1 MVSSQSGSGF
11 GEFLGAKRKILADRG
26 KRRNKKLQEKKGRSD
41 KVQSQRHVSTI
52 DKQQNCKITQEPCD
66 VVVGVTV
73 DKRTVFVGFN
83 FATTLFE
90 HTV

>member
-41 KVQSQRHVSTI
+41 KV
-52 DKQQNCKITQEPCD
+52 
-66 VVVGVTV
+66 
-73 DKRTVFVGFN
+73 
-83 FATTLFE
+83 
-90 HTV
+90 